1 MIRQANFTRVAG
13 ARHARVALA
22 CLVLLMAA
30 PALAQS
36 GAGYDLSWS
45 TIEGGGLTLSS
56 GGAYALGGTAGQA
69 DAGSMS
75 GGSYTLAG
83 GFWPGAVAQAHFE
96 LFLPLV
102 LRGY

>member
-1 MIRQANFTRVAG
+1 MTRQGNRTRVAST
-13 ARHARVALA
+13 RHARVALA
-22 CLVLLMAA
+22 CLVLLVAV

-36 GAGYDLSWS
+36 GAGYDLSWN
-45 TIEGGGLTLSS
+45 TIEGGGITFSS
-56 GGAYALGGTAGQA
+56 GGAYTLGGTAGQA

-83 GFWPGAVAQAHFE
+83 GFWPGSVARAPFE